1 MVIDSITIKQSGE
14 VLPDNLDVVSEKIIV
29 FGMQKVEGITFD
41 GTFVLQEQTTMV
53 DSDGEIITPVKW
65 QEMVDGEIT
74 YKNKSYKVLNQSDPE
89 LELVVTEILQKT
101 VLNQQEMKSRG
112 VN

>member
-1 MVIDSITIKQSGE
+1 
-14 VLPDNLDVVSEKIIV
+14 
-29 FGMQKVEGITFD
+29 
-41 GTFVLQEQTTMV
+41 
-53 DSDGEIITPVKW
+53 
-65 QEMVDGEIT
+65 MVDGEIT